1 VLLDQKRTRRTVQ
14 IVAVFTS
21 LAFAGVIF
29 VVMGLVFFG
38 GGEQSVA
45 DQQLGDSKER
55 VEETPQSADA
65 WEQLASAYAG
75 IEDFDQ
81 AIEAATKASELDP
94 NSFRRLQTLVSLQI
108 RQNKTNDAI
117 TVVQEYSAAHPENAD
132 ALLQLGQ
139 LAQTAGRTP
148 LARLS
153 YQTYLRL
160 APDSPSADAVRDQL
174 EQLDAG

>member
-1 VLLDQKRTRRTVQ
+1 MVQ
-14 IVAVFTS
+14 IIAVFTS

-45 DQQLGDSKER
+45 DQQLSDAKAL
-55 VEETPQSADA
+55 VEESPKSADA

-75 IEDFDQ
+75 TEDFDQ
-81 AIEAATKASELDP
+81 AIAAATKASALDP

-108 RQNKTNDAI
+108 RQNKTDDAI
-117 TVVQEYSAAHPENAD
+117 TVVQKYSASHPENAD

-160 APDSPSADAVRDQL
+160 VPDSPTADAVREQL
-174 EQLDAG
+174 KQLDAS

>member
-1 VLLDQKRTRRTVQ
+1 MVQ
-14 IVAVFTS
+14 IVAIFTS

-45 DQQLGDSKER
+45 DQQLSDAKTR
-55 VEETPQSADA
+55 VEKEPKSADA
-65 WEQLASAYAG
+65 WEELASAYTG
-75 IEDFDQ
+75 TGDFDQ
-81 AIEAATKASELDP
+81 AITAATKASALDP

-108 RQNKTNDAI
+108 RQNKNAEALV
-117 TVVQEYSAAHPENAD
+117 VVQKYSSAHPDNAD

-153 YQTYLRL
+153 YQAFLRL
-160 APDSPSADAVRDQL
+160 APNDPSADAVRDQL
-174 EQLDAG
+174 KQLDAS

>member
-1 VLLDQKRTRRTVQ
+1 MVQ
-14 IVAVFTS
+14 IVAIFTS

-45 DQQLGDSKER
+45 DQQLSDAKTR
-55 VEETPQSADA
+55 VENEPKSADA
-65 WEQLASAYAG
+65 WEELASAYTG
-75 IEDFDQ
+75 TGDFDQ
-81 AIEAATKASELDP
+81 AITAATTASALDP

-108 RQNKTNDAI
+108 RQNKNDEAI
-117 TVVQEYSAAHPENAD
+117 VAVQKYTAAHPKNAD

-153 YQTYLRL
+153 YQAFLRL
-160 APDSPSADAVRDQL
+160 APDDPSADAVRDQL
-174 EQLDAG
+174 QQLDAS